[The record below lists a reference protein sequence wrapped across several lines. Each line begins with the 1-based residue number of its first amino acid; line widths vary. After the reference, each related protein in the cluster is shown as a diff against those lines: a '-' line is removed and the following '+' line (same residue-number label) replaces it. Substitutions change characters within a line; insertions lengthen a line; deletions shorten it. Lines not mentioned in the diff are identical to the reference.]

1 MQIHSNLLHAYVEL
15 DAYVNNDQNIIITHK
30 TLVDYIQRLTERDSI
45 DVDYDV
51 VKAEM
56 THSVVMCRLRYKN
69 KKIVEFGETTK
80 ETLGKKFYNYPVIT
94 AQEQAFD
101 RAVIKLLELPDN
113 CYSVLELLR
122 NCDGLEKPHSEVDT
136 RKNPDKSDSKKSGQG
151 VHGDPGNKEKQNS
164 SKDTEEGKK
173 GNKQENQGTKN
184 EKPDLK
190 DFVVEYGIYAGSG
203 LTIQEIFL
211 QAEKDAQKKA
221 NLDLYLNK
229 DISQV
234 RNRQERI
241 CLIALQKYA
250 KQNVS
255 AR

>member
-1 MQIHSNLLHAYVEL
+1 MQIHSSLLHAYVEL
-15 DAYVNNDQNIIITHK
+15 DAYVNNDENIIITHK
-30 TLVDYIQRLTERDSI
+30 TLADYIQRLTEGDSI

-113 CYSVLELLR
+113 CYSVLEFLR
-122 NCDGLEKPHSEVDT
+122 NCDGLEKPHSEVDE
-136 RKNPDKSDSKKSGQG
+136 KPDKSDSKKSGQG
-151 VHGDPGNKEKQNS
+151 VHGNPGNKEKRNS
-164 SKDTEEGKK
+164 SEDGKK
-173 GNKQENQGTKN
+173 GNKPENQGTKN

-250 KQNVS
+250 KQAKQNVS